1 MYKIEMQLLVDRYV
15 FNVRSRQDSLYK
27 KYLLFK
33 QSNGVI
39 QSKFN

>member
-1 MYKIEMQLLVDRYV
+1 MYKIEMQLLVDRDV
-15 FNVRSRQDSLYK
+15 FNVRSRQDRLYK
-27 KYLLFK
+27 KYLLFN